1 MKTVLTI
8 NNTDLETAVAMAENS
23 NEAVIDEIINPVPG
37 LIVDDAVHVDSQ
49 LDFEKNDLDTTFR
62 LSNTL
67 QERLD
72 NILEQARKKVSS
84 LKFPG
89 EAIDE
94 IPNDPLSAEKSIK
107 TENIYFDNSLKQML
121 VPENLMF
128 FLQPSTNDRRDFEV
142 NVGGDELIVFKSP
155 ANVGGDELIVFKSPA
170 LTTVS
175 VAKKDLKNA
184 LEKIIEDLDLNL
196 KQVQMKNDDHQETKQ
211 KINIVKNFINRI
223 DSTNKQ
229 NIEKQL
235 QTHQSITKLIEDQL
249 QADIIRLMKTLEI
262 LDSEDMNQ
270 ILQLE
275 KENCIC

>member
-1 MKTVLTI
+1 MLTASSI
-8 NNTDLETAVAMAENS
+8 LK
-23 NEAVIDEIINPVPG
+23 I
-37 LIVDDAVHVDSQ
+37 
-49 LDFEKNDLDTTFR
+49 NDLDTTFR

-94 IPNDPLSAEKSIK
+94 IPNDPLSPEKSIK
-107 TENIYFDNSLKQML
+107 TEDNYFDDSLKQM
-121 VPENLMF
+121 VAPENLMF
-128 FLQPSTNDRRDFEV
+128 FPQPSTGDRRDFEV
-142 NVGGDELIVFKSP
+142 NVGGDELIVFKS
-155 ANVGGDELIVFKSPA
+155 LA

-196 KQVQMKNDDHQETKQ
+196 KQVQMKNDDRQETKQ
-211 KINIVKNFINRI
+211 KINLVKNFINRI
-223 DSTNKQ
+223 DSKNKQ

-235 QTHQSITKLIEDQL
+235 QTHQWITKLIEDQL
-249 QADIIRLMKTLEI
+249 QADIIRLMKTLKI
-262 LDSEDMNQ
+262 LDSKNINQ

-275 KENCIC
+275 KENYIC

>member
-89 EAIDE
+89 KAIDE
-94 IPNDPLSAEKSIK
+94 IPNDPLRAKKSIK
-107 TENIYFDNSLKQML
+107 TE
-121 VPENLMF
+121 
-128 FLQPSTNDRRDFEV
+128 
-142 NVGGDELIVFKSP
+142 
-155 ANVGGDELIVFKSPA
+155 
-170 LTTVS
+170 
-175 VAKKDLKNA
+175 
-184 LEKIIEDLDLNL
+184 
-196 KQVQMKNDDHQETKQ
+196 
-211 KINIVKNFINRI
+211 
-223 DSTNKQ
+223 
-229 NIEKQL
+229 
-235 QTHQSITKLIEDQL
+235 
-249 QADIIRLMKTLEI
+249 
-262 LDSEDMNQ
+262 
-270 ILQLE
+270 
-275 KENCIC
+275 

>member
-1 MKTVLTI
+1 M
-8 NNTDLETAVAMAENS
+8 VA
-23 NEAVIDEIINPVPG
+23 
-37 LIVDDAVHVDSQ
+37 
-49 LDFEKNDLDTTFR
+49 
-62 LSNTL
+62 
-67 QERLD
+67 
-72 NILEQARKKVSS
+72 
-84 LKFPG
+84 
-89 EAIDE
+89 
-94 IPNDPLSAEKSIK
+94 
-107 TENIYFDNSLKQML
+107 
-121 VPENLMF
+121 PENLMF
-128 FLQPSTNDRRDFEV
+128 FPQPSTGDRRDFEV
-142 NVGGDELIVFKSP
+142 NVGGDELIVFKS
-155 ANVGGDELIVFKSPA
+155 LA

-196 KQVQMKNDDHQETKQ
+196 KQVQMKSDDLQETKQ
-211 KINIVKNFINRI
+211 KIYIVKNFINRI

-235 QTHQSITKLIEDQL
+235 ETHQSITKLIEDQL